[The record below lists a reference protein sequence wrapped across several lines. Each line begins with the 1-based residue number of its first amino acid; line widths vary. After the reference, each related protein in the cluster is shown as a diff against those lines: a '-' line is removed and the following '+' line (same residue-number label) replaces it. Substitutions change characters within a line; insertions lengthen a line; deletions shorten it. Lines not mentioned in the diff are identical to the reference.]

1 MKEILIETLMTKGV
15 RSISPNTRLADV
27 LEIMRDN
34 NYSCTV
40 IAEADE
46 TVGIITERDIVRML
60 AGMENGR
67 DVLAVKVSEVMTS
80 PVITINEKDSL
91 FEALVISKA
100 QGIRHLPVVN
110 SQGRLTGI
118 VTQSDLVKIYF
129 QVFEKQR
136 EIIEKSI
143 NERTEALIR
152 ANEELKMISMEDP
165 LLGIGNRRAMEVDLQ
180 HTHASAIRYKHPYSV
195 ILLDLDYFKSYNDH
209 YGHLAGDEALKGVS
223 KVLKANI
230 RGADRLYRYGGEEF
244 LVLLPQISIDGAKI
258 AAAKMIEKVKD
269 ANFLHCKSPCQII
282 TISAGA
288 CSFSCDDGVTSW
300 KDMIKRA
307 DVRLYKAKEG
317 GRNRVVSED

>member
-1 MKEILIETLMTKGV
+1 M
-15 RSISPNTRLADV
+15 
-27 LEIMRDN
+27 
-34 NYSCTV
+34 
-40 IAEADE
+40 
-46 TVGIITERDIVRML
+46 
-60 AGMENGR
+60 
-67 DVLAVKVSEVMTS
+67 
-80 PVITINEKDSL
+80 
-91 FEALVISKA
+91 ALHDA
-100 QGIRHLPVVN
+100 
-110 SQGRLTGI
+110 LTGLPNRI
-118 VTQSDLVKIYF
+118 LLEDRIKI
-129 QVFEKQR
+129 
-136 EIIEKSI
+136 SI
-143 NERTEALIR
+143 
-152 ANEELKMISMEDP
+152 
-165 LLGIGNRRAMEVDLQ
+165 RRASRTLQ
-180 HTHASAIRYKHPYSV
+180 KVGVCFI
-195 ILLDLDYFKSYNDH
+195 DLDHFKSYNDH

-223 KVLKANI
+223 KVLKTNI